1 MKLSDAGRRG
11 ARPSVLQ
18 TGLGDGHSNNDK
30 IAAVHMSAFGTKRTF
45 RDQAPMSAFGGKAD
59 IRQARHT
66 SLPDYD
72 YRHDCRPER
81 RATARSRALGPGA
94 ILAIRNRSKN

>member
-1 MKLSDAGRRG
+1 
-11 ARPSVLQ
+11 
-18 TGLGDGHSNNDK
+18 
-30 IAAVHMSAFGTKRTF
+30 MSAIGTKRTF

-72 YRHDCRPER
+72 YRHDRQPER
-81 RATARSRALGPGA
+81 RTTARSRALGPVA
-94 ILAIRNRSKN
+94 ILAVETAQRIDADDVQRVGRQ